1 VRSRTVLPGQAIA
14 GKENGEGGLRQR
26 FSMQRG
32 EKRSREV
39 WRCVHVEG
47 GSGAV
52 DMRSAREGVS
62 GTGKGAEAAAGWQ
75 RGARERGKKG
85 VRLGWAAAG
94 SLLWAGP

>member
-1 VRSRTVLPGQAIA
+1 V
-14 GKENGEGGLRQR
+14 
-26 FSMQRG
+26 
-32 EKRSREV
+32 
-39 WRCVHVEG
+39 
-47 GSGAV
+47 
-52 DMRSAREGVS
+52 VS